1 MATRFWVH
9 VVLVSMALTFTGC
22 SLPKDPPGEPSNH
35 SVVSDPGGD
44 YTIGAPAPSPSAS
57 PSPDPGAT
65 PTPQPKPT
73 PYGNCPLPPSNG
85 ADAVCTDEPGHL
97 LTAVSAAID
106 RVTKSR
112 PGLFDLKDSRCSE
125 GCYKVLNVNG
135 YYAAV
140 QKELSASGVCTFT
153 DYEEVGAKDSN
164 ESSEQF
170 DILLASGH
178 IRRGPG
184 MYRGICHPAIF

>member
-1 MATRFWVH
+1 M
-9 VVLVSMALTFTGC
+9 
-22 SLPKDPPGEPSNH
+22 
-35 SVVSDPGGD
+35 
-44 YTIGAPAPSPSAS
+44 
-57 PSPDPGAT
+57 
-65 PTPQPKPT
+65 
-73 PYGNCPLPPSNG
+73 
-85 ADAVCTDEPGHL
+85 
-97 LTAVSAAID
+97 AAID

-112 PGLFDLKDSRCSE
+112 PGLFDLKDSSCSA

-153 DYEEVGAKDSN
+153 DYEELGAKDSN

-184 MYRGICHPAIF
+184 MYRGICRPAIF